1 MIAGIDIRAL
11 VPHAGAMCLLDTVES
26 WDGERVT
33 LVTRSHA
40 RLDNP
45 LRRNGRLAAICL
57 CEYGAQAMAVHGA
70 LVARAGGAMR
80 PGGLLVSL
88 RDVTLADARVET
100 LHGEL
105 QVDAWRLAVGAGGLQ
120 YRFRVLHAG
129 SELAQGRATVLES
142 RS

>member
-1 MIAGIDIRAL
+1 
-11 VPHAGAMCLLDTVES
+11 
-26 WDGERVT
+26 
-33 LVTRSHA
+33 
-40 RLDNP
+40 
-45 LRRNGRLAAICL
+45 
-57 CEYGAQAMAVHGA
+57 
-70 LVARAGGAMR
+70 
-80 PGGLLVSL
+80 
-88 RDVTLADARVET
+88 VET